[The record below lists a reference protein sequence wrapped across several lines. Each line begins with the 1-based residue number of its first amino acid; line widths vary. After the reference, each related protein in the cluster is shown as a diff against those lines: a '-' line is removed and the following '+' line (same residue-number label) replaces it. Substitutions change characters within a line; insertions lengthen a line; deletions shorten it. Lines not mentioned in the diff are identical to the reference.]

1 MSERISEKQIRIA
14 MAKLGVRTI
23 SQLSKMS
30 GVSRPKLYKMLRGES
45 PYQASLVR
53 VARALKTVPGQLI
66 DDGVHGEHN

>member
-1 MSERISEKQIRIA
+1 MNERTSEKQIRIA
-14 MAKLGVRTI
+14 MAERGVRTI

-53 VARALKTVPGQLI
+53 IARALETVPRQLI
-66 DDGVHGEHN
+66 DDGAPVEHN